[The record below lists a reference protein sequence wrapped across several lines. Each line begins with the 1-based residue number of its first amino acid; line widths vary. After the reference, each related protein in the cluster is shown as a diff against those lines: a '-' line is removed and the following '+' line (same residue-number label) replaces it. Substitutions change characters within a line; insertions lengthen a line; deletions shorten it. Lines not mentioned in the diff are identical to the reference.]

1 MGGPGKSGYSGG
13 KLSPNENERIRGM
26 VAAKSLQALV
36 AIFKLPSGEIWNVLN
51 INNSEKIKRERKMR
65 ISEIERNFFIDFK
78 LPKYSGKITF

>member
-13 KLSPNENERIRGM
+13 KLSPNENERIRGI

-51 INNSEKIKRERKMR
+51 IRNKEKAKMGRKIR
-65 ISEIERNFFIDFK
+65 ISGIERNFFIDFK
-78 LPKYSGKITF
+78 LSKYSGKITF

>member
-1 MGGPGKSGYSGG
+1 MGGPGKIGYSGG

-51 INNSEKIKRERKMR
+51 ISSNEKTSRGRNIR
-65 ISEIERNFFIDFK
+65 ISGNERYFFIDYK
-78 LPKYSGKITF
+78 LSKYS